1 MKTKGPL
8 EISKFYYLVK
18 GTLYRSKNNPEDLIE
33 INEVFKNDNPIL
45 ARERAFEVYQNYI
58 DVLLESKDLTYEN
71 HREAVAATKDFI
83 ALETENKPLFMG
95 AEFGAIENDFDKGI
109 SIYVVMSNSK
119 TFTTLEGELIYDDKI
134 LIHDLNSEING
145 LKEAMYLGL
154 TQEYE
159 LYKKYG
165 YDCKD
170 YTAAF
175 PCAEK
180 STKNKYQTI
189 LRTPINHEITHLLK
203 GL

>member
-1 MKTKGPL
+1 MSTL
-8 EISKFYYLVK
+8 YYLVK
-18 GTLYRSKNNPEDLIE
+18 GCLYRSKDNEENFIE
-33 INEVFKNDNPIL
+33 INKVFKNDSPIL

-58 DVLLESKDLTYEN
+58 DVLLESKGLTYEN
-71 HREAVAATKDFI
+71 HRDAVVATQDFI
-83 ALETENKPLFMG
+83 KGESTTKNNFIEG
-95 AEFGAIENDFDKGI
+95 VFGDIHHDFDKGI
-109 SIYVVMSNSK
+109 SVYMVMSNSK
-119 TFTTLEGELIYDDKI
+119 TFTTLEGELIYEDKI

-145 LKEAMYLGL
+145 LKEAMYQGL

-159 LYKKYG
+159 LYKQQG

-189 LRTPINHEITHLLK
+189 LRTPINHVLDYILK
-203 GL
+203 HI

>member
-1 MKTKGPL
+1 MSTL
-8 EISKFYYLVK
+8 YYLVK
-18 GTLYRSKNNPEDLIE
+18 GSLYRSKDNEENLIE
-33 INEVFKNDNPIL
+33 INEVFKNDSPIL

-58 DVLLESKDLTYEN
+58 DVLLESKGLTYED
-71 HREAVAATKDFI
+71 HRDAVAATKDF
-83 ALETENKPLFMG
+83 LKGEQPVKNNF
-95 AEFGAIENDFDKGI
+95 IEGVCGEIQHDFDKGI
-109 SIYVVMSNSK
+109 SVYMVMSNSK
-119 TFTTLEGELIYDDKI
+119 TFTTLEGELLYEDKI

-145 LKEAMYLGL
+145 LKEAMYHGL

-159 LYKKYG
+159 LYKQYG

-170 YTAAF
+170 YTTAF